1 MTTCLAILRKPTGM
15 KGCRNYATFIKD
27 ENGKETR
34 STTCDIHKD
43 YFNRSYNEN
52 LSKCSAYLHYQNAG
66 VRWRMEECISLGI
79 ISPNK
84 QRIEVLKDHDRL
96 YDRYAYYIMLC
107 AKYGSIQPS
116 WNRSFWKKI
125 VRQLWFWHG
134 THAIGPVTISWG
146 DMIPMLC
153 VKGDIGAF
161 YSGLLA
167 FPLERWEHVAENY
180 NWIHFLNGCVE
191 ADPVWFLEFW
201 MTDADVH
208 AAALVPQDQTHP
220 IMKFLRGEEFASW
233 LSKKKQEFYLGR
245 IPCEI
250 KGDIVAVANHPV
262 RYRDW
267 TLGCEEKDNLEA
279 AWKIEP
285 RWGGPLMTVLEEV
298 CGC

>member
-1 MTTCLAILRKPTGM
+1 
-15 KGCRNYATFIKD
+15 
-27 ENGKETR
+27 
-34 STTCDIHKD
+34 
-43 YFNRSYNEN
+43 
-52 LSKCSAYLHYQNAG
+52 
-66 VRWRMEECISLGI
+66 MEECISLGI

-84 QRIEVLKDHDRL
+84 QRIELLKDHDRL

-167 FPLERWEHVAENY
+167 FPLERWEHVAEDY
-180 NWIHFLNGCVE
+180 NWTYFLDLCVD

-201 MTDADVH
+201 MTDAHVH
-208 AAALVPQDQTHP
+208 AAALALAPPKDQTHP
-220 IMKFLRGEEFASW
+220 IMKFLRGEVFASW
-233 LSKKKQEFYLGR
+233 LIRKKELFYYLQR
-245 IPCEI
+245 IPCAI
-250 KGDIVAVANHPV
+250 KGEIVAVANHPV

-279 AWKIEP
+279 AWKLGLEEGASL
-285 RWGGPLMTVLEEV
+285 RTVLEEV
-298 CGC
+298 SEAGGGALATTIDEVCTG